1 MHERK
6 RTARL
11 SLPLKRL
18 ALTLSILILLTSSFD
33 TFLVLTVG
41 GNYRFCQIATP
52 VLVLLALIQAARAR
66 AIPVLGAV
74 PLCIWFVF
82 QVLFIPTTGFWP
94 KSLGYCLWLLLNYSL
109 IFAFVQLFSDETESL
124 RAILRWYAYS
134 FGLLAVFGIVQFFLP
149 LLGGPGIL
157 VQQWWI
163 PGVLARVSGFSYE
176 PSYFATY
183 LLIGFVFIGTLR
195 RRSST
200 LLPAKV
206 LLAIY
211 LLTAAAIFLS
221 SSRMG
226 IIFLFL
232 DVVLAHLPPWRPF
245 LKTLANSCVSLPK
258 LRALIPSFVCVG
270 L

>member
-41 GNYRFCQIATP
+41 GNYRFCQIAMP
-52 VLVLLALIQAARAR
+52 VLALLGLIQAARAR

-82 QVLFIPTTGFWP
+82 QLLFIPTTGFWP
-94 KSLGYCLWLLLNYSL
+94 KSVGYCLWLLLNYSL
-109 IFAFVQLFSDETESL
+109 IFAFVQLFSDEIEAL
-124 RAILRWYAYS
+124 RVILRWYAYS

-149 LLGGPGIL
+149 LLGGPGLL

-163 PGVLARVSGFSYE
+163 PGVLARVNGFSYE

-183 LLIGFVFIGTLR
+183 LLIGFVFIGALR

-200 LLPAKV
+200 
-206 LLAIY
+206 
-211 LLTAAAIFLS
+211 
-221 SSRMG
+221 
-226 IIFLFL
+226 
-232 DVVLAHLPPWRPF
+232 
-245 LKTLANSCVSLPK
+245 
-258 LRALIPSFVCVG
+258 
-270 L
+270 